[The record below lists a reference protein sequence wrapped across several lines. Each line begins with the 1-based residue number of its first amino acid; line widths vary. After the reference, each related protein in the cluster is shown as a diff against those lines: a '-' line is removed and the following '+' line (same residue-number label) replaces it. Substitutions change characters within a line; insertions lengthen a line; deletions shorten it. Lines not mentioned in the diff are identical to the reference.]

1 MQDINN
7 GIIKVVRS
15 LAVKKYRDDERLFV
29 AEGTK
34 CVRDTWDYFNCK
46 WLICTRAWHDRLANA
61 TMHDK
66 IVLANNQQMAKMSQ
80 FSTPSDVIAVYEMPE
95 KEIDEKEVRD
105 GLNIVLDNVQD
116 PGNLGTI
123 IRLADWYGIK
133 NIFASI
139 GTVDVYNHKVV
150 QATMGAISRVKV
162 HYCDVPNLLEEY
174 NDLPVW
180 GTFLDGDNIY
190 QSELDNKGFVVFGNE
205 GQGIGQKVSKLVNK
219 RLLIP
224 SWNSGETVYCFGSAP
239 AVTLFPILSQSTICI
254 SWSRPALLG
263 LEGFTLC
270 FGPITR
276 AIISVPLRAP

>member
-15 LAVKKYRDDERLFV
+15 LGVKKYRDEEGLFV

-34 CVRDTWDYFNCK
+34 CVRDTWNYFNCK
-46 WLICTRAWHDRLANA
+46 WLICTRNWHDRLADA
-61 TMHDK
+61 TMYDK
-66 IVLANNQQMAKMSQ
+66 IVLANNQQMSRISQ
-80 FSTPSDVIAVYEMPE
+80 FSTPSDVIAVYEIPDNH
-95 KEIDEKEVRD
+95 IDEAEVIQN
-105 GLNIVLDNVQD
+105 LNIVLDNVQD

-162 HYCDVPNLLEEY
+162 HYGDLESLFEDY
-174 NDLPVW
+174 EDLPIW
-180 GTFLDGDNIY
+180 GTFLDGENIY
-190 QSELDNKGFVVFGNE
+190 NTELENKGFVVFGNE
-205 GQGIGQKVSKLVNK
+205 GQGIGNKVSNKVNK

-224 SWNSGETVYCFGSAP
+224 SWGVGETSESLNVGVAA
-239 AVTLFPILSQSTICI
+239 AVVVSEFRRSILKSK
-254 SWSRPALLG
+254 
-263 LEGFTLC
+263 
-270 FGPITR
+270 
-276 AIISVPLRAP
+276 

>member
-34 CVRDTWDYFNCK
+34 CVRDTWDYFKCK

-80 FSTPSDVIAVYEMPE
+80 FSNPSDVIAVYEMP
-95 KEIDEKEVRD
+95 KKAIVEKEVRD

-190 QSELDNKGFVVFGNE
+190 QSELENKGLVVFGNE
-205 GQGIGQKVSKLVNK
+205 GQGIGQKVAKLVTK

-224 SWNSGETVYCFGSAP
+224 SWNIGETSESLNVGVAT
-239 AVTLFPILSQSTICI
+239 AVVI
-254 SWSRPALLG
+254 SEFR
-263 LEGFTLC
+263 
-270 FGPITR
+270 R
-276 AIISVPLRAP
+276 SVLKNK